1 MNKLFSKIFVF
12 LVLLMPVLVK
22 AQPAT
27 SRPIIN
33 YKFAFAYGWGGI
45 TIPGIDR
52 TYGGPAN
59 LYHPLDIGKFD
70 SEDGGAMAAVDKLI
84 IKPLKP
90 ASIGG
95 GELEIYGNANTAY
108 PSTLEIM
115 NPFTKVRFLSTQIAI
130 DKDGV
135 LLLGGFARIY
145 DEKVWKTNS
154 IKQVSTKQRR
164 VPLTNEITETDVL
177 GDTKIIKISTEAL
190 SIDRSIPK
198 SMIQKQATD
207 KIPAINEVK
216 GIAYDPRR
224 NHQDHFFYST
234 SKAGDN
240 QVCAYFFDSKQII
253 VLNAGA
259 VQGMERNVSGRMV
272 VDNNGNIY
280 IADAEQHII
289 VKFEMSDDGKKSTG
303 FKLIAGSI
311 GHEGYKDDSNLLDAR
326 FNTPSGIAI
335 DENDNLYISDTGN
348 NCIRK
353 IDLGLFDDVS
363 TYAGSKTGESGSWSR
378 LTKVG
383 TEARFNN
390 PMGIAYDYKNKLLYV
405 ADNGNNIV
413 RALYM
418 DKTVESMTGNPEK
431 LVGTSFQSPTD
442 IAVEPGGLGFYVAAG
457 RIVQYVNTFDGG
469 CRIEAQYRE
478 IPDPLFT
485 ASAVAGVAIL
495 PPGLFMKAN
504 GAITGVPLLVWE
516 PSAYIVYGS
525 NNVGK
530 SVLPAVVVLEVIECP
545 EKPDTVIANQSIAF
559 SQLPYTW
566 NKLVFTEAGTK
577 TVTIKSRAGCDSTVI
592 MNLSVPPK
600 ILYSGPNSYSLGVPI
615 VPLLPVNTG
624 TTPDNYTISPPLPAG
639 LMLDPVNGKISG
651 TPSAVSYQPSVVLY
665 GPQTAPVTKA
675 PWDLGTLGGD
685 ISSVKITDQRGTVL
699 LNNKTQIRSLGGT
712 IGTATGTAGAYS
724 DFSTNA
730 ITNLY
735 QGETYTINV
744 SNLLKGPTPVNN
756 GIGYGYE
763 YGYDIDGTSLN
774 RANWRNSFAIFIDY
788 NRNGD
793 FSDPGE
799 RVYRTSDAT
808 NTSHTES
815 TSIVIPAGFLPGV
828 TKMRI
833 HWMEADVLR
842 RNNNGIYYIDTDSY
856 LTPYPYGLDPNPGIE
871 ELRQKL
877 FMNNGE
883 FEDYGVNL
891 IGNNGLLYT
900 VKASNS
906 TGSDSTQVNIAI
918 AKPTLSSNNQTI
930 CESELPF
937 VWNGLEF
944 KNSASKAV
952 RLKNRHGADST
963 ATMNLT
969 VIEHTSSTTDI
980 SFCGTYTWNGQIIVN
995 SGIYKANFRS
1005 AVGCDSIAILNFRQK
1020 ATRSVE
1026 NKTLR
1031 PADLPSVWNGQS
1043 YNRTVTASKT
1053 LKNAEGCDSIA
1064 TLNLLVNYDIR
1075 YPARTILPL
1084 NIPIR
1089 PIAPAFEGN
1098 FQIDVPGANGH
1109 NGFWLSPYTS
1119 LPPGLS
1125 LDPVTGIISGT
1136 PTQLIPWSTYTIRLI
1151 QTGAIAATFQLSVGV
1166 PTTSTL
1172 NYSSCDSYFW
1182 NNKTYNSSG
1191 TYSEHFINQ
1200 YGMDSTAILNLTVRK
1215 PSSSVTNLYSRP
1227 DQLPITWHGQS
1238 LTAEGVYTR
1247 TITNAAGCDSAMT
1260 LHFYIAPKISYTTPN
1275 LFGLGVAI
1283 TPLLP
1288 ANTGGI
1294 VPSDIGI
1301 VKTNTTKVQ
1310 PTAITI
1316 DKEKNIYFITL
1327 DGSLIK
1333 QSPDGIRSVLINYL
1347 GNASALTTDDSGNIY
1362 AALTSRNSIVKVSPE
1377 GNSTVIASAR
1387 LPIGIA
1393 IDASGNV
1400 YFSEFSNHRI
1410 RKLSPNGVV
1419 STLAGSGVAGYANGT
1434 GTSAKFNVPAGLA
1447 INATG
1452 DIFVADLENNRIRK
1466 ISPSGV
1472 VSTYAGN
1479 GANGLVNGPAGSAS
1493 FSSPSAIVSD
1503 PYGNLYIVD
1512 QSYAPKAKYAA
1523 KIRKISGD
1531 GLVSTLAGSTAG
1543 YADGTGNQAQFY
1555 DVQGLTIDATGH
1567 LYVSDLGNG
1576 AIRTINTQ
1584 TYQIK
1589 PSLPEGLN
1597 FDLASGRISG
1607 TPAAMLPKPMT
1618 YTVSA
1623 FNRAGADSA
1632 KVLIAI
1638 CSPTPTSFAI
1648 DACDHYNWD
1657 GTDYATDGTYTRL
1670 YTNMG
1675 GCDSLV
1681 TLNLKIRKS
1690 TVGPIVSVSTCGYYD
1705 WQGTRYT
1712 QTGLYTAHLLNKAGC
1727 DSLARLDLALAK
1739 CDNTFISGGEA
1750 PNISY
1755 PVKGDTTFYYTGP
1768 PVILNPTNSGGA
1780 VPVRNL
1786 NQSTLVLDLNANSG
1800 MFKTNYVDIDGVS
1813 TVVPTN
1819 IPQHMVKDAAGNY
1832 YFTHSNQ
1839 IFKIVTDGSITV
1851 FAGTGNDS
1859 YADGQAEQASF
1870 SGPAGLAF
1878 DNTGNLYVA
1887 DRGNNVIRKITPEGL
1902 VTTIGKYIGTG
1913 ITGDLSVDGN
1923 FANAVM
1929 NAPYGLVFDKNGDL
1943 LVSENLSLVDAV
1955 YGAIRRISFSTN
1967 IVSTVAVGLNY
1978 PQALAMDV
1986 FGNIIVIEGGFDTP
2000 QLKKITPGG
2009 QISIIA
2015 GNGTNSGTD
2024 GQLDGVGSAS
2034 SLPYLSQGAL
2044 YINPTNNIIYFSN
2057 NVGQL
2062 SRIESNGF
2070 VRKLFWLN
2078 AGGGMNDARC
2088 ILEVDDAGR
2097 ITYVNGKA
2105 LILQSNTVGY
2115 GGSFLNRDFPLTIN
2129 ANGVI
2134 SGGVIVFRNS
2144 EFITFANVSR
2154 NDVAYA
2160 SNQYGFSSYPMAIR
2174 NKYITN
2180 YVDRIVVSGF
2190 PYVWHGQTFNGPT
2203 NTATDF
2209 SATKT
2214 LINDTLYHLDL
2225 IYDIPLPAISTTAVC
2240 ATNSVTL
2247 NAGGSAGNAIHFNG
2261 SSHATFPV
2269 AKEGKYL
2276 VYSNSNIFTL
2286 PVPIPGRASIG
2297 HNPSTAFEAWIKP
2310 ESVSGVQY
2318 IVAKDSVESNQGHMA
2333 VLINNGKLEY
2343 RFNNGTLLLTARSS
2357 TNLQPGVWAHIAAT
2371 FCDST
2376 MNVYINGALSGTVS
2390 LSSVVFPSSY
2400 YNSVEKKYYSPDFTL
2415 GALSKTQSGFKGSM
2429 DEVRW
2434 WSSPRKQADIVANM
2448 NKQVLPSSPGLALY
2462 YKFDEAA
2469 GDTLIDSSISNRSA
2483 DLFKT
2488 PVREILS
2495 SAPIHYNSYLW
2506 SPGNATTRSITVNPV
2521 GTSPYTLTVTDFK
2534 GAAGSVTRN
2543 ISPAATTSVDV
2554 IKASGDSYLWHGTTY
2569 RSSNNSATWKSVN
2582 AAGCDST
2589 VTLNLTLTLAPVPVI
2604 TANGPVNLREGG
2616 SVTLSTGN
2624 FASYVW
2630 SPTGATTSSITV
2642 NPENTATYTVTVTD
2656 SYGFSAAT
2664 NITVTVCHTTYSTEK
2679 LVGCGSFAWHGTT
2692 YTASNNTATWTGTNQ
2707 AGCDSIVTL
2716 NLTINPLPEP
2726 VISPVNGGLLCSS
2739 GTAELAARASG
2750 NAISFNGTSRVI
2762 EDSMGVDPAGGFT
2775 IEGWLNLSKPGTVG
2789 SFISQVNTGRSLP
2802 FDAFINADGTVA
2814 FEVGNSAALSS
2825 VTTGVKLTAGQ
2836 WFHLAF
2842 VYNANVIKIYVNGN
2856 QAASGSSV
2864 TPAAGMMNNFMIGN
2878 RSDLSR
2884 PLFGTVDEIR
2894 VWNTARSQSAI
2905 AASMNKQVA
2914 TNSASLVGYYKF
2926 DDLNADYP
2934 ANSVT
2939 GISTATL
2946 IGSPEVKPSA
2956 APVNYESYLWSAGGA
2971 TTSVLTANVDGVS
2984 SFTVTVTDVNGCRN
2998 TVSKVVPISQPSSST
3013 QTASACESYTW
3024 HGVTYT
3030 SSTNTAQWITP
3041 NAAGCDSVVT
3051 LHLTITQP
3059 QTTTE
3064 TVTACNYYVWHGQTY
3079 DASTNSATWKGVN
3092 AAGCDSVVT
3101 LHLTILE
3108 SSYNI
3113 ETIVACGASYTW
3125 HGTTYTSDNDNGVW
3139 AGVNAAGCDSI
3150 VTLNLQFS
3158 KPPELKI
3165 ISSGILDLCA
3175 GDTITL
3181 GDMNA
3186 NFIQYASKI
3195 TAFSSQY
3202 FSGRYSANQ
3211 ILGAPDTYPEYGD
3224 LPTAWSSST
3233 EKSNREFI
3241 ELEFV
3246 ESKRINL
3253 IDIYETY
3260 NPGSIDTVYVKNQL
3274 TDRYE
3279 VVYTAT
3285 PDSTIYGSRI
3295 LSIRFPLTNFPV
3307 SEVKITMNSPAVP
3320 GFKGIDAVAVGM
3332 ERDIS
3337 YSWSNG
3343 SQERTIKVTAPG
3355 KYFVTATNAVG
3366 CMSIDSVEV
3375 KAIPTPVI
3383 TAITNTQSICSGSEI
3398 IPITAAVSSAGAF
3411 YYWSRDND
3419 AGVSGMKIFGD
3430 GEISGT
3436 LVNQTNT
3443 PQVVTYRIT
3452 PVFSGCTGEPVTTTV
3467 LVNPIPPPP
3476 TISVTGSATIC
3487 KGDSTILTSSHATG
3501 NQWFLNDVV
3510 IIGATASGYSAK
3522 VSGNYTVRYN
3532 DQNMC
3537 ISSSSSITT
3546 VTVNPLPVVAAITGS
3561 PEVCLGS
3568 VTTLSNTTSSGI
3580 WSSTTSPVA
3589 TVDANGAVTG
3599 ILAGGSVIHYTV
3611 TALGC
3616 ATTVSKPI
3624 NVKALPAAMA
3634 GANRTI
3640 CQNESTSLGELHSSG
3655 SNYSWTS
3662 VPAGFIA
3669 AGANPTVS
3677 PMVNTTYILTET
3689 STLTGCSNTH
3699 SVVVT
3704 VNPIP
3709 AAVAGAD
3716 RIICLNGGTSLG
3728 AAAISGNTYSWSS
3741 VPAGFTSAEANPAVS
3756 PKVTTTY
3763 TVVETVTA
3771 TGCTN
3776 SHSVV
3781 VTIKSLYIPQVTGAQ
3796 VVCAGTTGV
3805 PYSTAAVMTG
3815 YKWTLP
3821 RGAKIVSGDGTNA
3834 ITVDFSPTASLGN
3847 VVVNGISDCGF
3858 FTTSNNYAVLVNPI
3872 PSTPRIIVQGH
3883 TLISSTE
3890 AGNQWYLD
3898 GAPISRNGTS
3908 KQYTA
3913 LISGN
3918 YTVISTQNKCASL
3931 SSAAVAVGSMEAT
3944 AIELSVYPNPNHGQF
3959 NFRIETGEPADLII
3973 DISNNNGEIL
3983 WRKNKF
3989 SVEKSYMLPVDISNV
4004 PPGIYTIRVHNNKIN
4019 QSSKLIITK

>member
-70 SEDGGAMAAVDKLI
+70 TDGGVGSAAMAAVDKLI

-95 GELEIYGNANTAY
+95 GELEIYGNTNTAY
-108 PSTLEIM
+108 PSTLESM

-164 VPLTNEITETDVL
+164 VPLTNEITETDVF
-177 GDTKIIKISTEAL
+177 GDTKIIKVSTEAL

-216 GIAYDPRR
+216 GIAYDPRS

-234 SKAGDN
+234 SEKGKN
-240 QVCAYFFDSKQII
+240 RIGVYFFANQENII
-253 VLNAGA
+253 LNPNAVAGTN
-259 VQGMERNVSGRMV
+259 ENVAGRMV
-272 VDNNGNIY
+272 VDRDGDLY
-280 IADAEQHII
+280 IADAEQHVI
-289 VKFEMSDDGKKSTG
+289 VKFQMSDDAKKVLD
-303 FKLIAGSI
+303 FKLLGGRI
-311 GHEGYKDDSNLLDAR
+311 GDADYENDFDGADAR
-326 FNTPSGIAI
+326 FNTPSGIAVDK
-335 DENDNLYISDTGN
+335 DENVYVSDAGN

-353 IDLGLFDDVS
+353 IDQGLLGGVS
-363 TYAGSKTGESGSWSR
+363 TFAGSKTGESGSWSR

-457 RIVQYVNTFDGG
+457 KIVQYVNTFDGG

-566 NKLVFTEAGTK
+566 NKLVFTEVGTK

-592 MNLSVPPK
+592 MNLSVSPK

-615 VPLLPVNTG
+615 VPLLPVNQG
-624 TTPDNYTISPPLPAG
+624 TTPDNYTISPLLPEG
-639 LMLDPVNGKISG
+639 LTLDPVNGTISG

-699 LNNKTQIRSLGGT
+699 LNNRTQIRSLDGT

-735 QGETYTINV
+735 QGEKYTINV
-744 SNLLKGPTPVNN
+744 SNLLKGPTPGFN
-756 GIGYGYE
+756 GHGYE
-763 YGYDIDGTSLN
+763 YGYDINGFSFH
-774 RANWRNSFAIFIDY
+774 RQEWRNSFAIFIDY

-799 RVYRTSDAT
+799 RVYRTSNAT

-815 TSIVIPAGFLPGV
+815 ISIVLPAGFLPGV

-842 RNNNGIYYIDTDSY
+842 ETDYGTYYIDRDFL
-856 LTPYPYGLDPNPGIE
+856 LTPYPYGLGSKPGIE
-871 ELRQKL
+871 ELTQL
-877 FMNNGE
+877 AYMHNGE
-883 FEDYGVNL
+883 FEDYAVNL

-906 TGSDSTQVNIAI
+906 TGSDSTQVNISI

-952 RLKNRHGADST
+952 RLKNRYGADST

-1043 YNRTVTASKT
+1043 YNRTGTASKT

-1607 TPAAMLPKPMT
+1607 TPAAMLPKPTT

-1727 DSLARLDLALAK
+1727 DSLARLDLALAI

-1768 PVILNPTNSGGA
+1768 PVILNPANTGGA

-1943 LVSENLSLVDAV
+1943 LVSENLPLVDAV

-1978 PQALAMDV
+1978 PEALAMDV
-1986 FGNIIVIEGGFDTP
+1986 FGNIIVIEGGFYTP

-2034 SLPYLSQGAL
+2034 SLPYLSQGGL

-2070 VRKLFWLN
+2070 VRKLFWLKD
-2078 AGGGMNDARC
+2078 GLGTNDARC

-2097 ITYVNGKA
+2097 ITYVNGGA

-2214 LINDTLYHLDL
+2214 LANDTLYHLDL

-2261 SSHATFPV
+2261 SNCATIPFR
-2269 AKEGKYL
+2269 ENGKYL
-2276 VYSNSNIFTL
+2276 DYYNLNIFKL
-2286 PVPIPGRASIG
+2286 PVPIPGGASIG
-2297 HNPSTAFEAWIKP
+2297 FNPSTAFEAWIKP

-2343 RFNNGTLLLTARSS
+2343 RFNTGNPSSLIIAKSS
-2357 TNLQPGVWAHIAAT
+2357 TNIQAGVWTHIAAT
-2371 FCDST
+2371 HCDST
-2376 MNVYINGALSGTVS
+2376 MSVYINGVLSGTARN
-2390 LSSVVFPSSY
+2390 LTGVFAIGIY
-2400 YNSVEKKYYSPDFTL
+2400 DAVAKTTRGDYTL

-2495 SAPIHYNSYLW
+2495 SAPIYYNSYLW
-2506 SPGNATTRSITVNPV
+2506 SPGNANTRSITVNPV
-2521 GTSPYTLTVTDFK
+2521 GTSPYTLTVTDYK

-2589 VTLNLTLTLAPVPVI
+2589 VTLNLTLTPAPVPVI
-2604 TANGPVNLREGG
+2604 TPNGPVNLREGG

-2642 NPENTATYTVTVTD
+2642 NPENTTTYTVTVTD
-2656 SYGFSAAT
+2656 SYGFSATT

-2707 AGCDSIVTL
+2707 AGCDSI
-2716 NLTINPLPEP
+2716 
-2726 VISPVNGGLLCSS
+2726 G
-2739 GTAELAARASG
+2739 
-2750 NAISFNGTSRVI
+2750 
-2762 EDSMGVDPAGGFT
+2762 
-2775 IEGWLNLSKPGTVG
+2775 
-2789 SFISQVNTGRSLP
+2789 
-2802 FDAFINADGTVA
+2802 
-2814 FEVGNSAALSS
+2814 
-2825 VTTGVKLTAGQ
+2825 
-2836 WFHLAF
+2836 
-2842 VYNANVIKIYVNGN
+2842 
-2856 QAASGSSV
+2856 
-2864 TPAAGMMNNFMIGN
+2864 
-2878 RSDLSR
+2878 
-2884 PLFGTVDEIR
+2884 
-2894 VWNTARSQSAI
+2894 
-2905 AASMNKQVA
+2905 
-2914 TNSASLVGYYKF
+2914 
-2926 DDLNADYP
+2926 
-2934 ANSVT
+2934 
-2939 GISTATL
+2939 
-2946 IGSPEVKPSA
+2946 
-2956 APVNYESYLWSAGGA
+2956 
-2971 TTSVLTANVDGVS
+2971 
-2984 SFTVTVTDVNGCRN
+2984 
-2998 TVSKVVPISQPSSST
+2998 
-3013 QTASACESYTW
+3013 
-3024 HGVTYT
+3024 
-3030 SSTNTAQWITP
+3030 
-3041 NAAGCDSVVT
+3041 
-3051 LHLTITQP
+3051 
-3059 QTTTE
+3059 
-3064 TVTACNYYVWHGQTY
+3064 
-3079 DASTNSATWKGVN
+3079 
-3092 AAGCDSVVT
+3092 
-3101 LHLTILE
+3101 
-3108 SSYNI
+3108 
-3113 ETIVACGASYTW
+3113 
-3125 HGTTYTSDNDNGVW
+3125 
-3139 AGVNAAGCDSI
+3139 
-3150 VTLNLQFS
+3150 
-3158 KPPELKI
+3158 
-3165 ISSGILDLCA
+3165 
-3175 GDTITL
+3175 
-3181 GDMNA
+3181 
-3186 NFIQYASKI
+3186 
-3195 TAFSSQY
+3195 
-3202 FSGRYSANQ
+3202 
-3211 ILGAPDTYPEYGD
+3211 
-3224 LPTAWSSST
+3224 
-3233 EKSNREFI
+3233 
-3241 ELEFV
+3241 
-3246 ESKRINL
+3246 
-3253 IDIYETY
+3253 
-3260 NPGSIDTVYVKNQL
+3260 
-3274 TDRYE
+3274 
-3279 VVYTAT
+3279 
-3285 PDSTIYGSRI
+3285 
-3295 LSIRFPLTNFPV
+3295 
-3307 SEVKITMNSPAVP
+3307 VP
-3320 GFKGIDAVAVGM
+3320 GM
-3332 ERDIS
+3332 
-3337 YSWSNG
+3337 
-3343 SQERTIKVTAPG
+3343 
-3355 KYFVTATNAVG
+3355 
-3366 CMSIDSVEV
+3366 
-3375 KAIPTPVI
+3375 
-3383 TAITNTQSICSGSEI
+3383 
-3398 IPITAAVSSAGAF
+3398 
-3411 YYWSRDND
+3411 
-3419 AGVSGMKIFGD
+3419 
-3430 GEISGT
+3430 
-3436 LVNQTNT
+3436 L
-3443 PQVVTYRIT
+3443 
-3452 PVFSGCTGEPVTTTV
+3452 
-3467 LVNPIPPPP
+3467 
-3476 TISVTGSATIC
+3476 
-3487 KGDSTILTSSHATG
+3487 
-3501 NQWFLNDVV
+3501 
-3510 IIGATASGYSAK
+3510 
-3522 VSGNYTVRYN
+3522 
-3532 DQNMC
+3532 
-3537 ISSSSSITT
+3537 
-3546 VTVNPLPVVAAITGS
+3546 
-3561 PEVCLGS
+3561 
-3568 VTTLSNTTSSGI
+3568 
-3580 WSSTTSPVA
+3580 
-3589 TVDANGAVTG
+3589 
-3599 ILAGGSVIHYTV
+3599 
-3611 TALGC
+3611 
-3616 ATTVSKPI
+3616 
-3624 NVKALPAAMA
+3624 
-3634 GANRTI
+3634 
-3640 CQNESTSLGELHSSG
+3640 
-3655 SNYSWTS
+3655 
-3662 VPAGFIA
+3662 
-3669 AGANPTVS
+3669 
-3677 PMVNTTYILTET
+3677 
-3689 STLTGCSNTH
+3689 
-3699 SVVVT
+3699 
-3704 VNPIP
+3704 
-3709 AAVAGAD
+3709 
-3716 RIICLNGGTSLG
+3716 
-3728 AAAISGNTYSWSS
+3728 
-3741 VPAGFTSAEANPAVS
+3741 
-3756 PKVTTTY
+3756 
-3763 TVVETVTA
+3763 
-3771 TGCTN
+3771 
-3776 SHSVV
+3776 
-3781 VTIKSLYIPQVTGAQ
+3781 
-3796 VVCAGTTGV
+3796 
-3805 PYSTAAVMTG
+3805 
-3815 YKWTLP
+3815 
-3821 RGAKIVSGDGTNA
+3821 
-3834 ITVDFSPTASLGN
+3834 
-3847 VVVNGISDCGF
+3847 
-3858 FTTSNNYAVLVNPI
+3858 
-3872 PSTPRIIVQGH
+3872 
-3883 TLISSTE
+3883 LI
-3890 AGNQWYLD
+3890 
-3898 GAPISRNGTS
+3898 
-3908 KQYTA
+3908 
-3913 LISGN
+3913 
-3918 YTVISTQNKCASL
+3918 
-3931 SSAAVAVGSMEAT
+3931 
-3944 AIELSVYPNPNHGQF
+3944 
-3959 NFRIETGEPADLII
+3959 
-3973 DISNNNGEIL
+3973 
-3983 WRKNKF
+3983 
-3989 SVEKSYMLPVDISNV
+3989 
-4004 PPGIYTIRVHNNKIN
+4004 
-4019 QSSKLIITK
+4019 

>member
-1 MNKLFSKIFVF
+1 MFPFAFSKLILIF

-52 TYGGPAN
+52 TYGGPAS
-59 LYHPLDIGKFD
+59 LFKPLDIGKGD
-70 SEDGGAMAAVDKLI
+70 DGAMAVVDKLI

-95 GELEIYGNANTAY
+95 GELEIYGNTNVAY
-108 PSTLEIM
+108 PSALEAL
-115 NPFTKVRFLSTQIAI
+115 NPLMKVRFQSTQIAI
-130 DKDGV
+130 DNDGV
-135 LLLGGFARIY
+135 LLLGGKARKMGY
-145 DEKVWKTNS
+145 QGCVENS

-164 VPLTNEITETDVL
+164 VPLTNEITETDVF
-177 GDTKIIKISTEAL
+177 GNRKVIEVTTEAL
-190 SIDRSIPK
+190 SINRVMPN

-207 KIPAINEVK
+207 QIPAIDEVK
-216 GIAYDPRR
+216 GIAYDPRS

-234 SKAGDN
+234 CKRGTN
-240 QVCAYFFDSKQII
+240 IKRIGVYFFANQENII
-253 VLNAGA
+253 LNPNAKDGTN
-259 VQGMERNVSGRMV
+259 ENVAGRMV
-272 VDNNGNIY
+272 VDQDGDLY
-280 IADAEQHII
+280 IADAEQHVI
-289 VKFEMSDDGKKSTG
+289 VKFKMSGNAKEILNFELLGGRIGDADYENDFDG
-303 FKLIAGSI
+303 A
-311 GHEGYKDDSNLLDAR
+311 DAR
-326 FNTPSGIAI
+326 FNTPSGIAVDK
-335 DENDNLYISDTGN
+335 DENVYVSDAGN

-353 IDLGLFDDVS
+353 IDQGLLGGVS
-363 TYAGSKTGESGSWSR
+363 TFAGSKTGESGSWSR

-413 RALYM
+413 RAIYM
-418 DKTVESMTGNPEK
+418 DKKVESMTGNPAK
-431 LVGTSFQSPTD
+431 LVGTDFVSPTD

-457 RIVQYVNTFDGG
+457 KIVQYVNTFDGG

-478 IPDPLFT
+478 IPDPMFT
-485 ASAVAGVAIL
+485 ASAVAGIAIL
-495 PPGLFMKAN
+495 PPGLFMKAD
-504 GAITGVPLLVWE
+504 GAITGVPLLVWK

-530 SVLPAVVVLEVIECP
+530 SVLPSVVILEVIECP

-566 NKLVFTEAGTK
+566 NKLVFTEVGTK

-592 MNLSVPPK
+592 MNLSVSPK
-600 ILYSGPNSYSLGVPI
+600 INYSGPNSYSLGVPI
-615 VPLLPVNTG
+615 VPLLPVNKG

-639 LMLDPVNGKISG
+639 LMIDPVNGTISG
-651 TPSAVSYQPSVVLY
+651 TPSAVSYEPSVVLY

-699 LNNKTQIRSLGGT
+699 LNNRTQIRSLDGT

-735 QGETYTINV
+735 QGEKYTINV
-744 SNLLKGPTPVNN
+744 SNLLKGPTPGWN
-756 GIGYGYE
+756 GHGYE
-763 YGYDIDGTSLN
+763 YGYDIYGFSYH
-774 RANWRNSFAIFIDY
+774 RAEWRNSFAIFIDY

-799 RVYRTSDAT
+799 RVYRTSNAT

-815 TSIVIPAGFLPGV
+815 TSIVLPAGFLPGV

-842 RNNNGIYYIDTDSY
+842 KTDYGTYYIDRDFL
-856 LTPYPYGLDPNPGIE
+856 LTPYPYGLGKTPDIK
-871 ELRQKL
+871 ELTQLAYMR
-877 FMNNGE
+877 NGE
-883 FEDYGVNL
+883 FEDYAVNL
-891 IGNNGLLYT
+891 IGNNGLFYT

-944 KNSASKAV
+944 KNSASETAH
-952 RLKNRHGADST
+952 LKNRYGADST

-980 SFCGTYTWNGQIIVN
+980 SSCGTYTWNGQIIVN

-1043 YNRTVTASKT
+1043 YSKTATASKT

-1064 TLNLLVNYDIR
+1064 TLNLLVNYNII

-1098 FQIDVPGANGH
+1098 FQIDVPAANGH

-1151 QTGAIAATFQLSVGV
+1151 QTGAIAATFQFSVGV

-1238 LTAEGVYTR
+1238 LTTEGVYTS
-1247 TITNAAGCDSAMT
+1247 TTTNAAGCDSAMT

-1434 GTSAKFNVPAGLA
+1434 GTSAKFNFPAGLA

-1503 PYGNLYIVD
+1503 PYGNLYVVD
-1512 QSYAPKAKYAA
+1512 QSYEPKAKYDA

-1584 TYQIK
+1584 IYQIK

-1607 TPAAMLPKPMT
+1607 TPAAMLPKPTT

-1657 GTDYATDGTYTRL
+1657 GTDYSTDGTYTRL

-1705 WQGTRYT
+1705 WQGTRYI

-1800 MFKTNYVDIDGVS
+1800 MFKTNYVDIHGVS

-1913 ITGDLSVDGN
+1913 ITGVLSVDGN

-1929 NAPYGLVFDKNGDL
+1929 NVPYGLVFDKNGDL
-1943 LVSENLSLVDAV
+1943 LVSENLPLVDAV

-1978 PQALAMDV
+1978 PEALAMDV
-1986 FGNIIVIEGGFDTP
+1986 FGNIIVIEGGFYTP

-2034 SLPYLSQGAL
+2034 SLPYLSQGGL

-2070 VRKLFWLN
+2070 VRKLFWLKD
-2078 AGGGMNDARC
+2078 GLGTNDARC

-2097 ITYVNGKA
+2097 ITYVNGGA

-2115 GGSFLNRDFPLTIN
+2115 GGSFLNGNFPLTIN

-2144 EFITFANVSR
+2144 TFSTFANGSF
-2154 NDVAYA
+2154 NDLAYA

-2174 NKYITN
+2174 NKYIAN

-2190 PYVWHGQTFNGPT
+2190 PKVWHGQTFNGPT
-2203 NTATDF
+2203 NTATYF
-2209 SATKT
+2209 SANKT
-2214 LINDTLYHLDL
+2214 IVNDTLYHLDL
-2225 IYDIPLPAISTTAVC
+2225 IYETPTPKISTTAVC
-2240 ATNSVTL
+2240 ATNAVTL

-2261 SSHATFPV
+2261 SSHATFPL
-2269 AKEGKYL
+2269 AKDGKYL
-2276 VYSNSNIFTL
+2276 VYYNQNIFTL
-2286 PVPIPGRASIG
+2286 PVPIPGGASIG
-2297 HNPSTAFEAWIKP
+2297 FNPSTAFEAWIKP

-2376 MNVYINGALSGTVS
+2376 MNVYINGALSGTAR
-2390 LSSVVFPSSY
+2390 LSSVVFPASY

-2415 GALSKTQSGFKGSM
+2415 GALSKTQSGFTGSM

-2434 WSSPRKQADIVANM
+2434 WSSPRKLADIVANM
-2448 NKQVLPSSPGLALY
+2448 NKSVSPSSPGLALY
-2462 YKFDEAA
+2462 YKFDESE
-2469 GDTLIDSSISNRSA
+2469 GDSLIDHSLTSRSA
-2483 DLFKT
+2483 DLYNS
-2488 PVREILS
+2488 PVREISS
-2495 SAPIHYNSYLW
+2495 SAPIYYNSYLW
-2506 SPGNATTRSITVNPV
+2506 SPGNATTRSITVHPV
-2521 GTSPYTLTVTDFK
+2521 GTSPYTLTVTDYK
-2534 GAAGSVTRN
+2534 GAPGSVTRD

-2554 IKASGDSYLWHGTTY
+2554 IKASGNSYLWHGTTY
-2569 RSSNNSATWKSVN
+2569 RSSNNSATWKGVN

-2589 VTLNLTLTLAPVPVI
+2589 VTLNLSLTPAPVPVI
-2604 TANGPVNLREGG
+2604 TPNGTVNLREGG

-2624 FASYVW
+2624 FATYLW

-2642 NPENTATYTVTVTD
+2642 NPQNTTVYTVTVTD
-2656 SYGFSAAT
+2656 SYGFSATT
-2664 NITVTVCHTTYSTEK
+2664 NITVTVCHTTYSTDK

-2692 YTASNNTATWTGTNQ
+2692 YTASNNTATWTGTNK

-2726 VISPVNGGLLCSS
+2726 VISLVNGGVLCSS

-2750 NAISFNGTSRVI
+2750 NAITFNGTDRVI
-2762 EDSMGVDPAGGFT
+2762 EDSMGVEPSVGFT
-2775 IEGWLNLSKPGTVG
+2775 IEGWLNLSKPGTVQ
-2789 SFISQVNTGRSLP
+2789 SFISQVNAGRSLP

-2814 FEVGNSAALSS
+2814 FEVGNTAALSS
-2825 VTTGVKLTAGQ
+2825 VTTGLKLTPGQ

-2864 TPAAGMMNNFMIGN
+2864 TPEAGRISNFMIGN

-2894 VWNTARSQSAI
+2894 VWNTARSQSVI

-2926 DDLNADYP
+2926 DDVISEYP

-2946 IGSPEVKPSA
+2946 IGTPLIKASA
-2956 APVNYESYLWSAGGA
+2956 APVNYAAYLWSVGGA
-2971 TTSVLTANVDGVS
+2971 TTPVVTANVNGQR
-2984 SFTVTVTDVNGCRN
+2984 SFTVSVTDINGCSN

-3013 QTASACESYTW
+3013 QTASACGSYTW

-3059 QTTTE
+3059 QATTE

-3101 LHLTILE
+3101 LHLTIRNTT
-3108 SSYNI
+3108 YNI
-3113 ETIVACGASYTW
+3113 ETVVTSSASYTW
-3125 HGTTYTSDNDNGVW
+3125 HGTTFTGATDSAEW
-3139 AGVNAAGCDSI
+3139 IGVNAAGCDSI
-3150 VTLNLQFS
+3150 VTLNLRFS
-3158 KPPELKI
+3158 EPPVLKI
-3165 ISSGILDLCA
+3165 RAPAMLNVCA

-3181 GDMNA
+3181 GDMNPD
-3186 NFIQYASKI
+3186 FIQYASKV

-3202 FSGRYSANQ
+3202 SSSNYAADQ
-3211 ILGAPDTYPEYGD
+3211 VLGVPDSYPQYGD
-3224 LPTAWSSST
+3224 LPATWSPST
-3233 EKSNREFI
+3233 ERSNREFI
-3241 ELEFV
+3241 ELEFA
-3246 ESKRINL
+3246 EPKRINL

-3260 NPGSIDTVYVKNQL
+3260 NPGSIDTVFVKNSF
-3274 TDRYE
+3274 TDQYE
-3279 VVYTAT
+3279 AVYTAA
-3285 PDSTIYGSRI
+3285 PDSTINESRV
-3295 LSIRFPLTNFPV
+3295 LPIRFPMTNFAV
-3307 SEVKITMNSPAVP
+3307 SMVKITMNSPAVG
-3320 GFKGIDAVAVGM
+3320 GFKEIDAVAVGLQ
-3332 ERDIS
+3332 RDIR

-3343 SQERTIKVTAPG
+3343 SQDPTIKITTPG
-3355 KYFVTATNAVG
+3355 KYSVTATDADG
-3366 CMSIDSVEV
+3366 IMSGDSVEI
-3375 KAIPTPVI
+3375 KDAKPVI
-3383 TAITNTQSICSGSEI
+3383 TTITDPQSICSGTQFNPI
-3398 IPITAAVSSAGAF
+3398 ITSGVQPGTAYF
-3411 YYWSRDND
+3411 WSRDHSAD
-3419 AGVSGMKIFGD
+3419 VTGLESSGLGD
-3430 GEISGT
+3430 IAGT
-3436 LVNQTNT
+3436 LINQTST
-3443 PQVVTYRIT
+3443 PLTVTFTIT
-3452 PVFSGCTGEPVTTTV
+3452 PVFSGCTGEIRTTTV
-3467 LVNPIPPPP
+3467 LVYPVLLPP
-3476 TISVTGSATIC
+3476 TISITGSAAIC
-3487 KGDSTILTSSHATG
+3487 KGDSTMLTSSHATG
-3501 NQWFLNDVV
+3501 NQWLLNDVV
-3510 IIGATASGYSAK
+3510 INGATASGYSAK
-3522 VSGNYTVRYN
+3522 VSGNYTVRYT
-3532 DQNMC
+3532 DQNLC
-3537 ISSSSSITT
+3537 TSASSSITT
-3546 VTVNPLPVVAAITGS
+3546 VTVNPFPVVAAITGS

-3568 VTTLSNTTSSGI
+3568 VTTLSNATSSGI

-3589 TVDANGAVTG
+3589 AVDANGAVTG

-3624 NVKALPAAMA
+3624 NVKALPAAIA
-3634 GANRTI
+3634 GVNRTI
-3640 CQNESTSLGELHSSG
+3640 CQNESTSLGELHGSG

-3716 RIICLNGGTSLG
+3716 RIICLNTGTSLG
-3728 AAAISGNTYSWSS
+3728 AAAVSGNTYSWSS
-3741 VPAGFTSAEANPAVS
+3741 APAGFTSAQANPAVS

-3771 TGCTN
+3771 TGCTS

-3796 VVCAGTTGV
+3796 VICAGTTGV

-3815 YKWTLP
+3815 YKWSLP
-3821 RGAKIVSGDGTNA
+3821 PGAMIVSGEGTNT
-3834 ITVDFSPTASLGN
+3834 ITVNFSPTASVGN
-3847 VVVNGISDCGF
+3847 VVVSGISDCGF

-3872 PSTPRIIVQGH
+3872 PSTPGIIVQGH

-3890 AGNQWYLD
+3890 AGNRWYLD
-3898 GAPISRNGTS
+3898 GTPISLNGTS

-3931 SSAAVAVGSMEAT
+3931 SSTAVAVGSMEAT

-4004 PPGIYTIRVHNNKIN
+4004 PPGIYTIRVHNNVIN